1 MTALT
6 IAQLARRRQQ
16 EVTSRA
22 RNLAKQAFIERLA
35 DSSSDLPLDEKVQR
49 TLQVNRPNIQDPANL
64 QAEEPMPVRLHPVDL
79 VVTEIIAEYGHDFE
93 GRVTRA
99 AELVKSGRVDFS
111 EHKTV
116 YHPHG
121 KTGFFECQCSD
132 SKFRKP
138 RSKIGCACKHCW
150 SLFIQM
156 TLETQARE
164 TAYAHQLDKIERRR

>member
-1 MTALT
+1 MPTLS
-6 IAQLARRRQQ
+6 QLARRRQV
-16 EVTSRA
+16 ERTKA
-22 RNLAKQAFIERLA
+22 AKQLARAAFVEHLA
-35 DSSSDLPLDEKVQR
+35 ATSSETPLDEKVQR
-49 TLQVNRPNIQDPANL
+49 MLQVNRPNVKDPAQL
-64 QAEEPMPVRLHPVDL
+64 QEIEEPAPARLHPVDM
-79 VVTEIIAEYGHDFE
+79 VVAEIIAEYGHDYD

-116 YHPHG
+116 FYPHG
-121 KTGFFECQCSD
+121 KTGFFECQCGD
-132 SKFRKP
+132 AKFRKP

-164 TAYAHQLDKIERRR
+164 TAYAHLLDKIERRR